1 MVVDYIVKRERRL
14 LGGHDPQP
22 EARLKAIWT
31 GEILVPAGLLIYGFT
46 LAYHVFWF
54 VPLFGMGLA
63 CFGIQVITT
72 TCYTYSIDCYRP
84 EANEVSVLK
93 CWRAL
98 SLYSRFRRSVS
109 CSIFCGRKLE

>member
-1 MVVDYIVKRERRL
+1 MVVDYIVKRERRV
-14 LGGHDPQP
+14 LGGRDPQP
-22 EARLKAIWT
+22 EVRLKAIWT

-54 VPLFGMGLA
+54 VPLFGMGVA

-84 EANEVSVLK
+84 EGNEVGLRISSY
-93 CWRAL
+93 AS
-98 SLYSRFRRSVS
+98 SLGLHLCRSANYSTSCDRRL
-109 CSIFCGRKLE
+109 G